1 MQENTDRQFQRDIES
16 CGQRAETESQG
27 YDQAS
32 GLRVITETGNTNN
45 EPVKTNDLLEAII
58 DRKNLNE
65 ACRRVVANGGAGG
78 VDAMTVHEL
87 PKWLEENYD
96 ALQTRLRAGKYKP
109 SPVQR
114 VEIPKPE
121 KGATR
126 KLGIPTVVDRMIQQ
140 AIVQVLTPLYEPLFS
155 DNSFGFRPDRG
166 CHDALYKV
174 QEIANRGNV
183 WVASLDL
190 EKFFDTVNHSK
201 LIQLVSNT
209 VKDGRVVSLI
219 HRFLYAGVMENRI
232 KVASRKGTPQ
242 GGPLSPLLANILLN
256 ELDQEL
262 SKRGHEFVRYADDVL
277 ILKKTQKAATR
288 TLESVSAFI
297 EKKLFLKV
305 NKDKSYVARITNPK
319 VKYLGYGFYA
329 SKGIQFRVHQKSF
342 ERLKDKIRFIL
353 ARSNGWSLEG
363 RKESLKHLVRGWVNY
378 FKLASMRILLKETDE
393 WLRRKIRC
401 VYWKQWKRVRTK
413 YKALMRLGISRDQA
427 YQWANSRKAYW
438 RIAGSPV
445 LSRALNNNKLK
456 EFGWTMLSSQY
467 LQVH

>member
-1 MQENTDRQFQRDIES
+1 M
-16 CGQRAETESQG
+16 
-27 YDQAS
+27 
-32 GLRVITETGNTNN
+32 
-45 EPVKTNDLLEAII
+45 
-58 DRKNLNE
+58 
-65 ACRRVVANGGAGG
+65 
-78 VDAMTVHEL
+78 
-87 PKWLEENYD
+87 
-96 ALQTRLRAGKYKP
+96 
-109 SPVQR
+109 
-114 VEIPKPE
+114 
-121 KGATR
+121 
-126 KLGIPTVVDRMIQQ
+126 
-140 AIVQVLTPLYEPLFS
+140 
-155 DNSFGFRPDRG
+155 
-166 CHDALYKV
+166 
-174 QEIANRGNV
+174 

-219 HRFLYAGVMENRI
+219 HRFLYAGVMEAGV
-232 KVASRKGTPQ
+232 KVKSREGTPQ

-305 NKDKSYVARITNPK
+305 NKDKSYVARITNPE

-329 SKGIQFRVHQKSF
+329 NKGIQFRVHQKSF

-363 RKESLKHLVRGWVNY
+363 RKGSLKYLVRGWVNY
-378 FKLASMRILLKETDE
+378 FKLANMKMLLRDTDE

-401 VYWKQWKRVRTK
+401 VYWKQWKKTRTK
-413 YKALMRLGISRDQA
+413 YKALVRLGIPRDKA

-445 LSRALNNNKLK
+445 LFRALNNNKLK
-456 EFGWTMLSSQY
+456 ELGWTMLSSQY
-467 LQVH
+467 SQVH